1 MDGNLCA
8 AVSPKGTKPGPI
20 ANAKDTVI
28 LTDTSRFGTADT
40 SAMVSKLGQL
50 ATATNG
56 VVVDLAGPGRVRD
69 LQVQAD
75 ANPGC
80 VYAQNLVAQAAK
92 DVVDAY
98 RKGNTSGGVKYVVLA
113 GGDNVVPFFRYPDT
127 SSIGPEVNYFPP
139 APGRP
144 PPPRPASA
152 ATTCWARMPTARPSP
167 SPSGRS
173 TSRSGPPRVA
183 AARGDPG

>member
-1 MDGNLCA
+1 
-8 AVSPKGTKPGPI
+8 
-20 ANAKDTVI
+20 
-28 LTDTSRFGTADT
+28 
-40 SAMVSKLGQL
+40 MVSRLGQL

-80 VYAQNLVAQAAK
+80 VYAKNLVAQAAK

-98 RKGNTSGGVKYVVLA
+98 RNGNPLGGVKYVVLA

-139 APGRP
+139 VQATSASEASLRSNYVLGQDAYGSTISIPLGPVDFPIPDLPVGRLVETPGEIAGMAQAYLDQSCGH
-144 PPPRPASA
+144 PRHL
-152 ATTCWARMPTARPSP
+152 ARDRL
-167 SPSGRS
+167 
-173 TSRSGPPRVA
+173 
-183 AARGDPG
+183 